1 MTATALVQPRTEI
14 RSLQVLRLLAA
25 VMVVIGHVMD
35 ILRRGHVEGLPP
47 ITDPTRMPWHS
58 GVDMFFVVSGFV
70 MYFLMAGRFGEPGVT
85 RQFLWRRLVRIA
97 PLYWIFTVLTLVT
110 MLVIPNLMNNNVV
123 DLGHVLASFAFIPW
137 PAPSGALTPILS
149 VGWTLNFEMLFYC
162 VFAVALMFP
171 RRRGLTLIAVIFAI
185 LILNSQFGYQ
195 EFPPLTAWGFPII
208 LEFVFGIGLAAL
220 YLQGFRLRLWARFG
234 TATLGVLLLIGAG
247 FLALDGFA
255 VRWYGWGVP
264 SALIVAAFVLGRD
277 MADNRINRLLVVGGN
292 ASYALYLSHLFTL
305 RGLGVVWERIGW
317 SNPVLYALLAVA
329 ASIAV
334 GVIVHF
340 YLEKPLLNALRGLPR
355 AFNLH
360 WRRATR

>member
-58 GVDMFFVVSGFV
+58 GVDIFFVVSGFV

-97 PLYWIFTVLTLVT
+97 PLYWIFTILTLVT
-110 MLVIPNLMNNNVV
+110 MVVIPGQMNNNII

-137 PAPSGALTPILS
+137 PAPGGALTPILS
-149 VGWTLNFEMLFYC
+149 VGWTLNFEMLFYG
-162 VFAVALMFP
+162 VFALALMFP
-171 RRRGLTLIAVIFAI
+171 RRIGLAFMAVIFAV
-185 LILNSQFGYQ
+185 LILNSRFGFQ
-195 EFPPLTAWGFPII
+195 DFPPLTVWGFPII
-208 LEFVFGIGLAAL
+208 LEFAFGIGLAAL
-220 YLQGFRLRLWARFG
+220 YLGGVRLPSWARLVL
-234 TATLGVLLLIGAG
+234 AAVGVSLLILAG
-247 FLALDGFA
+247 FLALEGFQ
-255 VRWYGWGVP
+255 VRWYAWGIP
-264 SALIVAAFVLGRD
+264 GTLIVAAFVLGRD
-277 MADNRINRLLVVGGN
+277 FSDNTLTRLLVVGGN

-305 RGLGVVWERIGW
+305 RGVGLVWEKVGW
-317 SNPVLYALLAVA
+317 SSPHLYAVIAVA

-334 GVIVHF
+334 GVIVHIF
-340 YLEKPLLNALRGLPR
+340 LETPILDALRGLPKR
-355 AFNLH
+355 LH
-360 WRRATR
+360 HRKQNDA